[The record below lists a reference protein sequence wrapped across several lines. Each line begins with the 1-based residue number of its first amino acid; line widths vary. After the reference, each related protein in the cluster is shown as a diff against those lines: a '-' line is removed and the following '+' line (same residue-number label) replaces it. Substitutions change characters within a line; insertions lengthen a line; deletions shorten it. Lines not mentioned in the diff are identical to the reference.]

1 MHSMFETAVTAGI
14 CRLAREDTRWLATG
28 WDGGYRRAD
37 AAYNLTVPTGFDR
50 TDLESYVTKRL
61 TDAGFERDGPALL
74 TGVDQRHARGAQAG
88 SVTVVA
94 TAGLSNPATLSE
106 STAEGADDTTEEWQP
121 GTVNLFVGTTRAL
134 SEGPLA
140 TLLATA
146 VEAKT
151 ATLQSLTGFTGTT
164 SDAVVVGT
172 DPEGDATAF
181 AGSGTAVGD
190 ATRACVRDALRAA
203 LAARYP
209 DEGWPTTVEAADFGI
224 VTDRGTERFRP

>member
-1 MHSMFETAVTAGI
+1 MFETAVTAGI
-14 CRLAREDTRWLATG
+14 CRLAREDTRWLVTG
-28 WDGGYRRAD
+28 WNGGYRRAD

-50 TDLESYVTKRL
+50 TDLGGYVTERL

-74 TGVDQRHARGAQAG
+74 TGVDQRHVRGARAG
-88 SVTVVA
+88 SVTVIA

-106 STAEGADDTTEEWQP
+106 HTAEGAVDTTEEWQP

-134 SEGPLA
+134 SDGTLA

-172 DPEGDATAF
+172 DPAGDATAF

-190 ATRACVRDALRAA
+190 ATRACVRDALRAT

-209 DEGWPTTVEAADFGI
+209 EEGWPTTVEAADFGV
-224 VTDRGTERFRP
+224 VTDRRTERFRP